1 MSYSLRGRL
10 ETRLVSALA
19 PLLAA
24 CALALAL
31 REWWPLELAATMIGV
46 GAVLD
51 VVVYHRLFAYQP
63 GWLALPLG
71 AIELLLVMAIAS
83 DLSIPAPRSEAIAF
97 FVGSWLLAQAL
108 VHAVFPLY
116 RASYG
121 EDGGEL
127 GRSGVAASAAV
138 VALLAAA
145 GGTAW
150 SMRPPTVRLEAGVHR
165 GPLVL
170 DRRQKLV
177 GEPGAV
183 VLGGIRILAD
193 DVSVHGVTVR
203 GGEYGIEVDGARN
216 VVLDDVTVV
225 GAQLDGI
232 HVRRSSVHI
241 RDCAVRAM
249 AGPYTQG
256 IDISFGADLPRSIV
270 ERCAVLGG
278 REGIVSH
285 FAHVLFRENHVVGSS
300 LRGIATTEM
309 SMGMVH
315 DNLVEDALGV
325 GIFCGDYSECEIED
339 NRVVGTRPDSA
350 SGDLTRLGYGIVAHY
365 GATATLDDNTL
376 VGNARGTGAFLRAE
390 LDHR

>member
-10 ETRLVSALA
+10 VTRLATALVPLIA
-19 PLLAA
+19 ACLLAFA
-24 CALALAL
+24 V
-31 REWWPLELAATMIGV
+31 RDWWPLELAATMIGV
-46 GAVLD
+46 GVVLD
-51 VVVYHRLFAYQP
+51 VVLYHRLFAYQP

-71 AIELLLVMAIAS
+71 AIELLIVMGVAS
-83 DLSIPAPRSEAIAF
+83 DLSIAAPRSEAVAF
-97 FVGSWLLAQAL
+97 FVGSWLLAQVL
-108 VHAVFPLY
+108 VHAVFPL
-116 RASYG
+116 RRPSYG
-121 EDGGEL
+121 EDGGGL
-127 GRSGVAASAAV
+127 GRTGVTTSAAV
-138 VALLAAA
+138 VAVLAVA
-145 GGTAW
+145 GGVAW
-150 SMRPPTVRLEAGVHR
+150 NMRPPTVRLEAGIHR

-170 DRRQKLV
+170 DRRQNLV

-203 GGEYGIEVDGARN
+203 GGEYGIEVDGARD

-232 HVRRSSVHI
+232 HVRRSNVHI
-241 RDCAVRAM
+241 RDCAVRAT

-256 IDISFGADLPRSIV
+256 IDISFGADLPPSVV
-270 ERCAVLGG
+270 ERCDVLGG

-285 FAHVLFRENHVVGSS
+285 FAHVMFRDNHVVGSS

-315 DNLVEDALGV
+315 GNLVEDALGV

-339 NRVVGTRPDSA
+339 NRVVGTRPDAA

-365 GATATLDDNTL
+365 GARATLDDNVL
-376 VGNARGTGAFLRAE
+376 VRNARGAGAFLRAE